1 MFVSLVK
8 MLKGKLEFLKKAINN
23 SRLVETATVPL
34 LCLRSQCSVSV
45 WMCVEDSSATWD
57 ITVVLVW
64 VLRFR
69 NRNHTPGS
77 SFSLKLEAKNVPVTI
92 GKSKLRKP
100 YTFYHIRTPP
110 KN

>member
-23 SRLVETATVPL
+23 SRLVEAATVPSIPVQRV
-34 LCLRSQCSVSV
+34 CVDG
-45 WMCVEDSSATWD
+45 VEDSSATWD
-57 ITVVLVW
+57 ITVVLVR

-77 SFSLKLEAKNVPVTI
+77 SFSLKVEAQSVPVTI
-92 GKSKLRKP
+92 GKSKLRKL
-100 YTFYHIRTPP
+100 YTFYQSRTPP